1 MNAVEKVLLER
12 CIRFYGETIAPK
24 IVRKQEEGAFE
35 CSFILAIKYPCH

>member
-24 IVRKQEEGAFE
+24 EVRKQEG
-35 CSFILAIKYPCH
+35 FILAIKYPCH